1 MPLTDT
7 VNQYIQSLEA
17 ESRRVSE
24 TEWGLTVDAA
34 GWPLHIGVAWRD
46 GLLRAQA
53 EVLGPDQLSDHELLF
68 RNRGLVFVRYAHTSA
83 GDVYVH
89 GELPAELV
97 SSAWLD
103 RLLGMLVDAAVV
115 ARHRAQSARA
125 SEATTSSGSSTS

>member
-7 VNQYIQSLEA
+7 VNQYIQTLEA
-17 ESRRVSE
+17 EARRVSE
-24 TEWGLTVDAA
+24 TEWGLTVEAA
-34 GWPLHIGVAWRD
+34 GWPLHIGIAWRD

-68 RNRGLVFVRYAHTSA
+68 RNRGLVFVRFVHTSSGA
-83 GDVYVH
+83 VYVH

-97 SSAWLD
+97 SASWLD

-115 ARHRAQSARA
+115 ARHRAQSTRA
-125 SEATTSSGSSTS
+125 SEATTSSGS